1 MWHDCECVCAAWP
14 KWHKFIFYKLEILDI
29 FLVDNYGGAKPV
41 TVEEYYKDS
50 SEQKF
55 AYE

>member
-1 MWHDCECVCAAWP
+1 MWHDCVCAAWP
-14 KWHKFIFYKLEILDI
+14 KWHKFIFYKLEISDI

-41 TVEEYYKDS
+41 TVQEYYKGS